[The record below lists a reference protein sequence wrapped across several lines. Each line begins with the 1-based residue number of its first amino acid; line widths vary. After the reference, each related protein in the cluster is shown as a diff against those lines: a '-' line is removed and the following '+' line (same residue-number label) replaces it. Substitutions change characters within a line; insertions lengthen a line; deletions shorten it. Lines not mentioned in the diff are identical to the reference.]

1 MPLGKALNVA
11 EIFRIDGF
19 KVVLF
24 SDDHSPP
31 HVHVRKGDFEVKVN
45 ISGDRAELMIG
56 EEKSKRAANKKLRK
70 QALKIVNDNLE
81 TLMAEWRKIDAERS

>member
-1 MPLGKALNVA
+1 MA

-19 KVVLF
+19 KVVVF

-31 HVHVRKGDFEVKVN
+31 HVHVRKDDFEVKVD
-45 ISGDRAELMIG
+45 ILGDRAELMIG
-56 EEKSKRAANKKLRK
+56 EEKRKRAADKKLRK

-81 TLMAEWRKIDAERS
+81 TLMAEWRKIDAECS